1 VFCVVFEAV
10 IAMPAKTTAKAKA
23 GEIAAAITTRKRGPS
38 AASRLD
44 LVEPQLESLAAQV
57 EQIQGAI
64 AQTSTLAW
72 ETRERLDS
80 VDASATQS
88 TQALMTA
95 NTALSE
101 AQTLGDRLT
110 SKVEAGE
117 LAAIVQRLGSLENQT
132 QRLTSWGRV
141 QAAWVCLA
149 LLAFVM
155 ALVAVS
161 RSDTPP
167 PHSSPASEFSYPV
180 PRPSPTI
187 TKNGKTP
194 ESKRK

>member
-80 VDASATQS
+80 VDVSATQS
-88 TQALMTA
+88 TQALMAA

-155 ALVAVS
+155 ACVAVS
-161 RSDTPP
+161 RSDT